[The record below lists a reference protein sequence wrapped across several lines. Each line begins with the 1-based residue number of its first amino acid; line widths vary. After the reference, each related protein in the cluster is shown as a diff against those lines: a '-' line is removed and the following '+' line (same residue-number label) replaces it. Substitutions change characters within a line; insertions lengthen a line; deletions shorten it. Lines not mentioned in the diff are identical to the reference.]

1 MRTFNKILIATDFS
15 PAAWSSVKMGLGFS
29 KSQQICISLLHV
41 YPSNAAIGRMK
52 DADRDNFNDLD
63 REMRKFCA
71 ELEETVDA
79 CIKPVLLSGNVNDQ
93 ILDYIKKEPHDLI
106 IIGINSN
113 GSNNDAGSHTIEII
127 KSSGVPVLVI
137 PNSLGS

>member
-1 MRTFNKILIATDFS
+1 
-15 PAAWSSVKMGLGFS
+15 
-29 KSQQICISLLHV
+29 
-41 YPSNAAIGRMK
+41 MK
-52 DADRDNFNDLD
+52 DVDRDNFNDLD
-63 REMRKFCA
+63 REMRKFCS

-93 ILDYIKKEPHDLI
+93 ILDYIKKVPHDLI
-106 IIGINSN
+106 IIGVNSN
-113 GSNNDAGSHTIEII
+113 GSNNDAGSHSIEII